1 MSATAQIPLRPKDL
15 GELRTVMAA
24 DRTLMAWIRTS
35 LSMFSF
41 GFTIYKI
48 LQSMAEAGTIAN
60 SESPRHVGLFLAGL
74 GTAAILLGTISYWLT
89 LRDLQ
94 RTGEFRLGRPVLL
107 MAVIMSLIGVAL
119 FIGILNHAV

>member
-1 MSATAQIPLRPKDL
+1 
-15 GELRTVMAA
+15 MAA

-48 LQSMAEAGTIAN
+48 LQSMAEAGSIAR
-60 SESPRHVGLFLAGL
+60 SESPRRVGLFLAGL
-74 GTAAILLGTISYWLT
+74 GTGAILLGTFGYWLT

-94 RTGEFRLGRPVLL
+94 RTGEFRLWRPVLL
-107 MAVIMSLIGVAL
+107 MATIMSLVGVAL